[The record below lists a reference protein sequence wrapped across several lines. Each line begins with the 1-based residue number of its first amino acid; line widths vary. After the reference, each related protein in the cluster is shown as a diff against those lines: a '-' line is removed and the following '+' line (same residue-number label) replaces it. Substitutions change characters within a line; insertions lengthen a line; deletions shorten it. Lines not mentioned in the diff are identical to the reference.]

1 MQSFGPNYLK
11 FDSIHI
17 NEFAAALAGRLM
29 TNIIDHTGVTGVYAL
44 QVKSELPDR
53 TDPLTYPFSTVSDA
67 LSDQVGLKLVPAKA
81 SVPILVID
89 SATMPPP
96 N

>member
-11 FDSIHI
+11 FDSM
-17 NEFAAALAGRLM
+17 NMTEFAAALAGRLM

-44 QVKSELPDR
+44 QVRWELPDR

-67 LSDQVGLKLVPAKA
+67 LSDQMGLKLVPAKA

-89 SATMPPP
+89 SAAMPSP